1 LLSLASHLLVVL
13 VIEVDDPAAGRVF
26 ELLNLGQLGFTG
38 VLRCVSLHD
47 LSSGVILTEAMS
59 PTAARAAR
67 ETKDFILIYYT
78 INNNLTLI

>member
-1 LLSLASHLLVVL
+1 MLSLASHLLVVL

-26 ELLNLGQLGFTG
+26 ELLDFGQLGFPG

-47 LSSGVILTEAMS
+47 LSLGVILTEDMS

-67 ETKDFILIYYT
+67 ESKDFILVY
-78 INNNLTLI
+78 